1 MLIPILI
8 AVSYLLACFG
18 VASAAE
24 NKKVTAQTTF
34 HIAVIFT
41 PLIALLVVVFSPKKQ
56 AVKLKL
62 FHCKRCGFEFSERHA
77 TCPAC
82 AKEGINIFVNEKIKQ
97 TVSLK

>member
-41 PLIALLVVVFSPKKQ
+41 PLIAILVVVFSPKKQ

-62 FHCKRCGFEFSERHA
+62 FHCKRCGFEFSERHT

-82 AKEGINIFVNEKIKQ
+82 AKEGINIFVNETIKR